1 MATPIKEVIIL
12 ELTYYKC
19 PLCGFVYQV
28 PEYWMDFS
36 PEDTLEMTHINL
48 ETKELCTETN
58 LQKLK
63 P

>member
-1 MATPIKEVIIL
+1 M

-28 PEYWMDFS
+28 PEYWMDFA
-36 PEDTLEMTHINL
+36 PEETLEMSHINL
-48 ETKELCTETN
+48 ETKELCAETN

>member
-1 MATPIKEVIIL
+1 M

-28 PEYWMDFS
+28 PEYWMDFA
-36 PEDTLEMTHINL
+36 PEETLEMAHLNL
-48 ETKELCTETN
+48 ETKALCAETN
-58 LQKLK
+58 LQKFK